1 MEEKLL
7 IHLFYTLIIEVTWV
21 SIHAK
26 KKKNLRILK
35 NMYVIAIEIC
45 RDT

>member
-1 MEEKLL
+1 MKEKLL
-7 IHLFYTLIIEVTWV
+7 IHLFYTLIIEVTLV

-26 KKKNLRILK
+26 KKTIEFFKICML
-35 NMYVIAIEIC
+35 IAIEIC